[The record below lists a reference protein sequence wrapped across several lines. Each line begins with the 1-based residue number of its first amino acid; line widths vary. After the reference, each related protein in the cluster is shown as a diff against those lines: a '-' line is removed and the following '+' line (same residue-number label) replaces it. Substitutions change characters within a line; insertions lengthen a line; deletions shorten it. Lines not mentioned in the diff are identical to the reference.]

1 MDKEHDKLQN
11 GITEKNN
18 TNNKNSDDD
27 FNIFKE
33 ILEMGIY
40 FIVIVIIFLL
50 LQHFVGQHIE
60 VNGSSM
66 ENTLSHKDHLILE
79 KVSYHF
85 GEPTRYDIVVFR
97 PYMTEEKE
105 EKYYIK
111 RLIGMPG
118 DRIQVIEGEIYI
130 NDEILPE
137 SYSTEAIKDSRYGI
151 AKEEIVLDEDEY
163 FLMGDNRNN
172 STDSRDKSIGP
183 VKRDAIIGRAWVRI
197 WPLSKFEIID
207 H

>member
-1 MDKEHDKLQN
+1 MDKDYDQLSN
-11 GITEKNN
+11 DTIEKNN
-18 TNNKNSDDD
+18 TNGKNADDD

-40 FIVIVIIFLL
+40 FIVIVIVFLF

-79 KVSYHF
+79 KVSF
-85 GEPTRYDIVVFR
+85 RFTEPERFDIIVFR
-97 PYMTEEKE
+97 PYMTEE
-105 EKYYIK
+105 EKDTYYIK
-111 RLIGMPG
+111 RVIGLPG
-118 DRIQVIEGEIYI
+118 DSVQIIEGQIYV
-130 NDEILPE
+130 NDEVLQENYGAETINE
-137 SYSTEAIKDSRYGI
+137 YRYGI
-151 AKEEIVLDEDEY
+151 AKEKIFLGEDEY
-163 FLMGDNRNN
+163 FLLGDNRNN
-172 STDSRDKSIGP
+172 STDSRDNSIGP

-197 WPLSKFEIID
+197 WPLNKFEILD